1 MKLSIYSIAIMFA
14 LATISCSKE
23 SENNPQVTQKHQ
35 KVPTNQIQIEYSYDN
50 VLNVIKGDDLRGKL
64 SWYKRDKYEPER
76 EMFVGNFYIN
86 YEGLGDITISDINDN
101 NVVVSNRENVFNF
114 LIREQS
120 MNNVVMTITGSSER
134 VIELTYLDSG
144 LALQNFLGNIEVGQI
159 LNANDKFP
167 WVLVWGAALLI
178 SAGVDYYCDNQIA
191 SDVAGCTENGM
202 CSVVNSCS
210 ASCITCP

>member
-1 MKLSIYSIAIMFA
+1 M
-14 LATISCSKE
+14 
-23 SENNPQVTQKHQ
+23 
-35 KVPTNQIQIEYSYDN
+35 
-50 VLNVIKGDDLRGKL
+50 
-64 SWYKRDKYEPER
+64 
-76 EMFVGNFYIN
+76 
-86 YEGLGDITISDINDN
+86 GDITISDINDN

-167 WVLVWGAALLI
+167 WV
-178 SAGVDYYCDNQIA
+178 
-191 SDVAGCTENGM
+191 
-202 CSVVNSCS
+202 
-210 ASCITCP
+210 